1 MWLRLHASNA
11 VTLKKSSG
19 VAMQLTSEDIISE
32 RILRALFDDSFLV
45 LDDLQ

>member
-1 MWLRLHASNA
+1 
-11 VTLKKSSG
+11 
-19 VAMQLTSEDIISE
+19 MQLTSEDIISE